1 MPASVDSKSVGRR
14 KAGRSPVR
22 STTPRSRTGSTTPPS
37 SPSTSQRPRVPSLDA
52 QDDEESSQRS
62 SKRSTRSKS
71 KKEGKN
77 RRSHSLNVS
86 ANRLNHASKS
96 PTPRKLRAHNSAQG
110 TAEEML
116 NASASSL
123 KVPKSFREKESKEP
137 SKRTTRSGKTR
148 GGKKNSTRALSP
160 GPAPKLQ
167 PAKVPHSVSGR
178 RRRSVGSSTLNNN
191 GAATRSPGALV
202 GRPMV
207 TNHKAIRTGRPTSD
221 VEYSNSQNT
230 GNSSSAHVRQ
240 AQSHSTLI
248 YHSDESEASDID
260 SETESSTG
268 ALQSMSVQDI
278 GAIRGIET
286 AREIDSKWQQH
297 MSRTDNILFSVFPRH
312 IAEALVAGKKV
323 EPENHE
329 LVTIFFSD
337 IVGFTDISSTL
348 DPLKISD
355 MLDRLYHSFDAL
367 SSYHDVFKVETIG
380 DAYMAVTNLAKKQSD
395 HCKRIAE
402 FSIDAIRVAQKT
414 LIDKDDPSRGY
425 VNIRVGFHSGPVV
438 SNVVGSKNPRYCLF
452 GDTVNTASRME
463 SNSAKNL
470 IHCSDASAQLLQEQ
484 APGIRIYPRGAITVK
499 GKGSMKTFWVHKE
512 GEKETVSGAKS
523 FFKAIR
529 GRK

>member
-1 MPASVDSKSVGRR
+1 MPASVDAKSVGRR
-14 KAGRSPVR
+14 KAGRTPVR
-22 STTPRSRTGSTTPPS
+22 STAPRPRSGSTTPQS
-37 SPSTSQRPRVPSLDA
+37 SPSTSQRKRIPSIDT
-52 QDDEESSQRS
+52 QDDGETSQRS

-71 KKEGKN
+71 RKEGKV
-77 RRSHSLNVS
+77 RRSHSMNNS
-86 ANRLNHASKS
+86 PTRPNHGSKS
-96 PTPRKLRAHNSAQG
+96 PTPRKLRSRNSTGG
-110 TAEEML
+110 TPEELL
-116 NASASSL
+116 NASASSI
-123 KVPKSFREKESKEP
+123 KKEP
-137 SKRTTRSGKTR
+137 KDSSKRKTRSGKTR
-148 GGKKNSTRALSP
+148 GGKKGGSRGLSP
-160 GPAPKLQ
+160 GPAAKLA
-167 PAKVPHSVSGR
+167 PDKVPQTVSGR
-178 RRRSVGSSTLNNN
+178 HRRSIGSDSLNNN
-191 GAATRSPGALV
+191 GSAIRSPGALV

-207 TNHKAIRTGRPTSD
+207 TNHKAMRTGRRKSA
-221 VEYSNSQNT
+221 VEYSSSYNP
-230 GNSSSAHVRQ
+230 GNSSSAHVRH
-240 AQSHSTLI
+240 AQSHSTLL
-248 YHSDESEASDID
+248 YHSDESEASDIE
-260 SETESSTG
+260 SEDESTIG

-278 GAIRGIET
+278 GALRGTET
-286 AREIDSKWQQH
+286 AQEIDSKWQQH

-323 EPENHE
+323 EPENHD

-348 DPLKISD
+348 DALKISD

-380 DAYMAVTNLAKKQSD
+380 DAYMAVTNLAKKQTD

-438 SNVVGSKNPRYCLF
+438 SNVVGSINPRYCLF

-484 APGIRIYPRGAITVK
+484 APGIRIYPRGAINVK
-499 GKGSMKTFWVHKE
+499 GKGSMNTFWVHKE
-512 GEKETVSGAKS
+512 GEKESVSTAKS